1 MAEFRKMI
9 ITVSGKELLSK
20 AVAESTNFAFTK
32 VVLSAHDYADNEI
45 ALLEQLSEIR
55 QELPLYKVLRA
66 EDSTVEVTAILD
78 NSDVSDGYQYAG
90 IGLYAQIADEP
101 ETLFAA
107 CGSDVPGHV
116 PSNESPFRVLLNL
129 QIGFSGSESV
139 SLLRKFFKLLGEQL
153 QSDWSQSDKESPD
166 FIKNKPIIETPEDN
180 SYGLQMVDPW
190 EPNDNDGTFSTA
202 LGSGNL
208 IAKGANYS
216 LTSGFENS
224 ISNAGK
230 QNALGL
236 RNILSG
242 NIAQAIGRY
251 NTMKGVTTIGIGER
265 NNVGRNNA
273 IAVGCGLVPTT
284 EKQVVIGQFN
294 APKEDAVFVVGSGVE
309 ERQNA
314 MTISKD
320 GTMTVGGYFVD
331 DVILPGLKGVDNFTE
346 FNVGDN
352 IGINSMVEVTGMLLE
367 NGKYKTARFVS
378 VGGLAS
384 MYQPQANL
392 GYCYVVAGRT
402 YKLNMTIYPAWNNPT
417 DPMSFWLAAM
427 PKGDEDHVF
436 EDEADWR
443 EHLIYTHPMKSY
455 QNDRDFR
462 ITDVEFTPDK
472 SGFIRFGLND
482 CPAGAK
488 YSFGYFVLDDVEK
501 NLPVYNYKSV
511 SGDHTET
518 LYRVGDVPCSVENIK
533 KWLSGKT
540 VYTEYGPFTI
550 TDDVIKN
557 DVESWCDKGN
567 NYIVI
572 YKNGDVS
579 VVLICIVDC
588 IAPKDMGVS
597 ELGIYVSKRL
607 VSIPY
612 KRWVDTPWTDLI
624 DKYIGDALGGEY

>member
-20 AVAESTNFAFTK
+20 AVAESANFAFTK
-32 VVLSAHDYADNEI
+32 VVLSAQDYADNEI

-208 IAKGANYS
+208 IAEGANYS
-216 LTSGFENS
+216 LASGFENL

-265 NNVGRNNA
+265 NNVGHNNA

-294 APKEDAVFVVGSGVE
+294 APHKDAVFVVGSGVE

-331 DVILPGLKGVDNFTE
+331 DAIVTNLRGVDTFT
-346 FNVGDN
+346 DLDTDTN
-352 IGINSMVEVTGMLLE
+352 IGINSDVLITDMRIISD
-367 NGKYKTARFVS
+367 KYKTAKFVATDGT
-378 VGGLAS
+378 VPWE
-384 MYQPQANL
+384 QVQANIPHL
-392 GYCYVVAGRT
+392 YVTAGCT
-402 YKLNMTIYPAWNNPT
+402 YKLSFYVYSAYNNPEQSV
-417 DPMSFWLAAM
+417 SFWLAAM
-427 PKGDEDHVF
+427 PTGDEEAVF
-436 EDEADWR
+436 NVSDEWLNCLVHTT
-443 EHLIYTHPMKSY
+443 EPKTY
-455 QNDRDFR
+455 QNDALTE
-462 ITDVEFTPDK
+462 IVIEFTPNK
-472 SGFIRFGLND
+472 SGLIRFGIYESV
-482 CPAGAK
+482 AGAR
-488 YSFGYFVLDDVEK
+488 YSVGRFILS
-501 NLPVYNYKSV
+501 NLTRKMPVYNYQSKTK
-511 SGDHTET
+511 DHTET
-518 LYRVGDVPCSVENIK
+518 LYKVADVPCSVDNIK
-533 KWLSGKT
+533 KWFVGKT
-540 VYTEYGPFTI
+540 IYTEYGPVTL
-550 TDDVIKN
+550 TEDDVTNSI
-557 DVESWCDKGN
+557 EEWCDEVN
-567 NYIVI
+567 NHSVL
-572 YKNGDVS
+572 YKHGTVS
-579 VVLICIVDC
+579 MVLACVVDS
-588 IAPKDMGVS
+588 IAPKEMGVK
-597 ELGIYVSKRL
+597 ELGLYVCER
-607 VSIPY
+607 VVTIPY
-612 KRWVDTPWTDLI
+612 RRWVDTPWTDLV